1 MSSQQDFTIEEK
13 LNEESY
19 ISKDNFRPYAD
30 DKTME
35 YKGEGQ
41 FSSSA
46 RNTTEAFKAA
56 AQTAT
61 RLGDTPNY
69 EMPAPAQPMIRIQNN
84 QMEVP
89 NLITEASVKSRPANS
104 KPHAQ

>member
-1 MSSQQDFTIEEK
+1 MNSQQDFTIEEK

-19 ISKDNFRPYAD
+19 ISKDNFRPYGD

-35 YKGEGQ
+35 YKAEGQ

-46 RNTTEAFKAA
+46 RGTTEAFKAA
-56 AQTAT
+56 IQTAT

-89 NLITEASVKSRPANS
+89 NLITEASVKSRPGPG
-104 KPHAQ
+104 KPPGL